1 MSHIKIRFFSSFCD
15 SYKCKQMYESMYA
28 GIIPRHITITTGD
41 DYTHVVIL
49 NTAMPSLPLNFPTG
63 NVLGLAHE
71 PAPFLHLTQEFVA
84 YAKRHIGKYLIG
96 DAATVDAFGA
106 PFVQYYGFLWMNF
119 PEAMNRKEPETYR
132 ESSLVKYP
140 LLEKPKIMSIIVSQK
155 NSAPGHKYRHKLLQ
169 QILRTDMPIDIYG
182 RCAIYYGN
190 LNDPRIKGIFEQ
202 GSAEPYRN
210 YQFHICIENFDIPW
224 YISEKLT
231 NCFLYETRP
240 IYWGAEKAD
249 EMFPN
254 MVLRLSGDVTKDI
267 DFLQGILRDPA
278 KYKDAHSVSVDIEYA
293 RKKTNLFEYW
303 P

>member
-1 MSHIKIRFFSSFCD
+1 
-15 SYKCKQMYESMYA
+15 MYESMYA
-28 GIIPRHITITTGD
+28 GMIPDHITITTDD

-49 NTAMPSLPLNFPTG
+49 NTAMPVLPVNFPTG

-71 PAPFLHLTQEFVA
+71 PAPFLQLTPEFVA

-96 DAATVDAFGA
+96 DEVTVARFGA
-106 PFVQYYGFLWMNF
+106 PFVQYYGFLWMNYPETMNF
-119 PEAMNRKEPETYR
+119 PEQKTMNFPEQKT
-132 ESSLVKYP
+132 SLVKQP

-190 LNDPRIKGIFEQ
+190 LNDPRIKGTFEQ
-202 GSAEPYRN
+202 GSAEPYRD
-210 YQFHICIENFDIPW
+210 YQFHICIENFNIPW

-254 MVLRLSGDVTKDI
+254 MCLRLTGDVTKDI
-267 DFLQGILRDPA
+267 DFLQGILREPA
-278 KYKDAHSVSVDIEYA
+278 KAMNSIRVDVEYA